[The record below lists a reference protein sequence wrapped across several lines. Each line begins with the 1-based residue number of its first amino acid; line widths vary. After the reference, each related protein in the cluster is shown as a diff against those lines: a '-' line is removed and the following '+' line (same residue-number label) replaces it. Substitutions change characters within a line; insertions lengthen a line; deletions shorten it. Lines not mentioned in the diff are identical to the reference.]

1 MRYVYTFSLSRYRPA
16 APPRQRAI
24 AREGASTYVA
34 PARSACEIRIY
45 LCMYVCM
52 VQYHYMSS
60 ALTHP
65 YLRALPKETRYI
77 HRRAALVCVAVNV
90 QPLHTYGMMYV
101 HIYCITPITKS
112 ESNFQK
118 CKSCTAFCRYLA
130 KVGRLICVVVV

>member
-1 MRYVYTFSLSRYRPA
+1 MYTFSMSRYRPA
-16 APPRQRAI
+16 VPPRQRAI

-34 PARSACEIRIY
+34 PARSARVRSLHLSIYVRIGTY
-45 LCMYVCM
+45 YGAVSL
-52 VQYHYMSS
+52 HMSS

-101 HIYCITPITKS
+101 HIYRITPITKS

-130 KVGRLICVVVV
+130 KVGT